1 MIRADRLSMRT
12 QQVPVRTI
20 LTTRKGTEEAPNI
33 LAAGLEAL
41 DLLNIGVV
49 VTNGFRQ
56 LLFANQTAEQILLAR
71 DGLEVTAQG
80 VLTATNRSSGSSF
93 SESMQQAAQVLTP
106 GKQEPKDA
114 ILALRRSSGKRPLTL
129 LLRSLKKRLPQPDL
143 GKPSVLVFV
152 WDPELPVR
160 NIESG
165 LRQLFGLTSCEARL
179 ANLLMEGKTVDDC
192 CTQLDIRPS
201 TVRMHLANL
210 FAKTGVQRQG
220 QLVSLLWKSV
230 GMICSRPDTNLLSG
244 TPGSELYLNTVM
256 RVGLPTIE

>member
-1 MIRADRLSMRT
+1 MRT
-12 QQVPVRTI
+12 QRLPVRSV
-20 LTTRKGTEEAPNI
+20 LTTRKETEEAPNI

-49 VTNGFRQ
+49 VTNGFRRM
-56 LLFANQTAEQILLAR
+56 LFANQTAEQILLAR

-80 VLTATNRSSGSSF
+80 VLAAASRSFGFSF
-93 SESMQQAAQVLTP
+93 SELIQQAAQALGS
-106 GKQEPKDA
+106 GKQAPKDA
-114 ILALRRSSGKRPLTL
+114 ILALRRASGKRPLTL
-129 LLRSLKKRLPQPDL
+129 LLRSLRTRFPQPDL
-143 GKPSVLVFV
+143 GQPSVLVFV
-152 WDPELPVR
+152 WDPELPVH

-192 CTQLDIRPS
+192 CTELGIRPS

-230 GMICSRPDTNLLSG
+230 GMICSRPDTNPLLT
-244 TPGSELYLNTVM
+244 TPGSELYLNAVL